1 MSEKLIG
8 VDVTGPTVG
17 QVLRRIERSEAHG
30 IPVAWMT
37 TGGVRLDPLTTF
49 VAAAGQTQRIKF
61 GTSIIPTYPR
71 HPLVVAQQAR
81 VLEKLAPGRLRLG
94 VGPSHRP
101 SMEELGINFEAPL
114 ANLSEY
120 LHILKSLLQTG
131 KVDFDGDHYSAHEEL
146 PRPLNTPVMAS
157 ALRKGS
163 FELCGAEA
171 DGAISW
177 ICPHSYLRDVA
188 LPAMEA
194 GAARAGRPMPPLIAH
209 APVSVHENAQEVREG
224 VRQRL
229 MNPRLPFYQRMMRDA
244 GYPEASNGEWS
255 DAMIDGVAIWGDA
268 DKVSKGLEELFSYG
282 ATEVLATP
290 IPAGPDEA
298 ASIER
303 TISLLGKLASTN

>member
-30 IPVAWMT
+30 IPIAWMT

-81 VLEKLAPGRLRLG
+81 VLEELAPGRLHLG

-131 KVDFDGDHYSAHEEL
+131 KVDFDGDHYRAHEEL
-146 PRPLNTPVMAS
+146 PGPLNTPVMAS

-171 DGAISW
+171 DGLSAGSAPTLTCGTW
-177 ICPHSYLRDVA
+177 PCPPCKRVRQG
-188 LPAMEA
+188 P
-194 GAARAGRPMPPLIAH
+194 AARCRPSSPTRRCR
-209 APVSVHENAQEVREG
+209 STRT
-224 VRQRL
+224 
-229 MNPRLPFYQRMMRDA
+229 PRKSERAY
-244 GYPEASNGEWS
+244 ASG
-255 DAMIDGVAIWGDA
+255 
-268 DKVSKGLEELFSYG
+268 
-282 ATEVLATP
+282 
-290 IPAGPDEA
+290 
-298 ASIER
+298 
-303 TISLLGKLASTN
+303 